1 MLRKTA
7 SRRVGMETGLGIE
20 FHTFSL
26 VGRCART
33 GMLGVGITT
42 SEIAVGSR
50 CPFVRSKVAA
60 VATQA
65 MTNPRLGTTALEM
78 LGRGAP
84 AEDVVS
90 RLAAE
95 DGHIERRQ
103 IGVVDA
109 LGRSAA
115 RTGSLVHPWAGHL
128 TGHGYVAMGNGL
140 VGEGVVRA
148 MAEAFEA
155 SEEENLEER
164 LMRAVQAGQDAGG
177 EAAPFTPYHSAALV
191 VYGDDSFSRVDL
203 RVDDHP
209 EPLTELRRLLELL
222 KPRIDYYA
230 VRARDPESAI
240 APGPPQGLK

>member
-1 MLRKTA
+1 
-7 SRRVGMETGLGIE
+7 METGLGIE

-50 CPFVRSKVAA
+50 CPFVQSKVGA

-65 MTNPRLGTTALEM
+65 MTNPQLGTTALE
-78 LGRGAP
+78 LLARGVP
-84 AEDVVS
+84 SEDVVS
-90 RLAAE
+90 RLAE
-95 DGHIERRQ
+95 GDTHIERRQ
-103 IGVVDA
+103 LGVVDA
-109 LGRSAA
+109 LGRPAA
-115 RTGSLVHPWAGHL
+115 RTGSLIHPWAGHL
-128 TGHGYVAMGNGL
+128 TGDGYVAMGNGL
-140 VGEGVVRA
+140 VGEGVIRA
-148 MAEAFEA
+148 MAEAFEGSA
-155 SEEENLEER
+155 EENLEER
-164 LMRAVQAGQDAGG
+164 LLRAVQAGESAGG

-230 VRARDPESAI
+230 ARARDPESAI

>member
-1 MLRKTA
+1 
-7 SRRVGMETGLGIE
+7 METPLGIE

-42 SEIAVGSR
+42 SEISVGSR
-50 CPFVRSKVAA
+50 CPFVRSKVGA

-65 MTNPRLGTTALEM
+65 MTNPRLGTAALD
-78 LGRGAP
+78 LLATGAQ
-84 AEDVVS
+84 AGDVVS
-90 RLAAE
+90 RLAEE
-95 DGHIERRQ
+95 DAHIERRQ

-115 RTGSLVHPWAGHL
+115 RTGALIHPWAGHL
-128 TGHGYVAMGNGL
+128 TGAGYVAMGNGL
-140 VGEGVVRA
+140 VGEGVVSA
-148 MAEAFEA
+148 MAEAFQG
-155 SEEENLEER
+155 SVEEDLEER
-164 LMRAVQAGQDAGG
+164 LMRAVEAGEDAGG

-230 VRARDPESAI
+230 IRARDPDSAVR
-240 APGPPQGLK
+240 PGPPQDAR